1 MHFRCS
7 FTWSPRDPEP
17 LREQIARQLRD
28 RIVRGELS
36 AGELLPDHRQMA
48 RQHRVAPST
57 FEAAYELLFADGL
70 LTGTPADDV
79 RVAELRP
86 ERRRDLVERLQLEKL
101 VAQELG
107 RRELEMARDVQR
119 RLLPPSEVAG
129 PGWEVAARC
138 LPARVV
144 AGDFYDILRH
154 ADGRVD
160 VVVADVAGK
169 GFAASLIMASVK
181 AMLPFVNADGGVADL
196 LVRLNGRLALELG
209 RGEFV
214 ALAVARY
221 SPSGRLVELANA
233 GAPDPYLMRPGQPP
247 QPLSVPGPRLPLG
260 VREEVAYASRT
271 VEVTADDRH
280 SPAHRRSAR
289 GSRRRRGAAGIP
301 GPGVDARPRT
311 PDRIALFMASRALRR
326 GPAAHQVACRRT
338 TGLRRCWCRVTPK
351 GDTVI
356 LNLSEL
362 SDEPLHAQISRQIR
376 AKILSQDLAGDDA
389 LPSIRGL
396 AKEQRV
402 SVITVQRAYED
413 LEREGLV
420 RSRRGKGFWVA
431 PIPEGRK
438 QTMAKERFADAN
450 WRSSWRTPPRR
461 D

>member
-1 MHFRCS
+1 MNSDALPLLLHLV
-7 FTWSPRDPEP
+7 PDDPEP
-17 LREQIARQLRD
+17 LREQIARQLRS

-36 AGELLPDHRQMA
+36 AGEPLPGHRQLA
-48 RQHRVAPST
+48 REHRVAPST
-57 FEAAYELLFADGL
+57 VEAAYELLASDGL
-70 LTGTPADDV
+70 LTGEPADEV
-79 RVAELRP
+79 RVATLDP

-196 LVRLNGRLALELG
+196 LVRLNRRLALELG

-214 ALAVARY
+214 ALVVARY
-221 SPSGRLVELANA
+221 SPSERLVELANA

-260 VREEVAYASRT
+260 VREQVAYASRT
-271 VEVTADDRH
+271 VEVAADDRLLLLSDGLPEARDTAGDPLGYEALESMLGREPSTG
-280 SPAHRRSAR
+280 SPSSWLS
-289 GSRRRRGAAGIP
+289 GLF
-301 GPGVDARPRT
+301 DAV
-311 PDRIALFMASRALRR
+311 
-326 GPAAHQVACRRT
+326 QRRT
-338 TGLRRCWCRVTPK
+338 VRAPEDDWTAAMLVPRDVGETP
-351 GDTVI
+351 
-356 LNLSEL
+356 
-362 SDEPLHAQISRQIR
+362 
-376 AKILSQDLAGDDA
+376 
-389 LPSIRGL
+389 
-396 AKEQRV
+396 
-402 SVITVQRAYED
+402 
-413 LEREGLV
+413 
-420 RSRRGKGFWVA
+420 
-431 PIPEGRK
+431 
-438 QTMAKERFADAN
+438 
-450 WRSSWRTPPRR
+450 
-461 D
+461 